1 MHLRALE
8 RMLEAQEERE
18 RRYGVAYDEYD
29 ELEREFELADRI
41 AEHASV
47 PPGDPGCRAL
57 ARKRLGLPGSP
68 QRLFPVW
75 ALIGPGLA
83 EPGHIELRSR
93 TVYLDSDELLGPHDA
108 IVAGALAQCAILRTY
123 GVAIHEV
130 FHAKHTKL

>member
-8 RMLEAQEERE
+8 RMLEAQEECE

-41 AEHASV
+41 AEHASM

-68 QRLFPVW
+68 YEHPHD
-75 ALIGPGLA
+75 P
-83 EPGHIELRSR
+83 ELRRYAEGEHVRHRDGNGRRAGRIVR
-93 TVYLDSDELLGPHDA
+93 TLDHEGLVEIDFGREGTALVGIEEIEPE
-108 IVAGALAQCAILRTY
+108 GA
-123 GVAIHEV
+123 
-130 FHAKHTKL
+130 

>member
-8 RMLEAQEERE
+8 RMLEAQEECE

-41 AEHASV
+41 AEHASM

-68 QRLFPVW
+68 YEQPHD
-75 ALIGPGLA
+75 P
-83 EPGHIELRSR
+83 ELRRYAEGERVRHHNGNEPRAGRIVR
-93 TVYLDSDELLGPHDA
+93 TLDDEGLVEIDFGH
-108 IVAGALAQCAILRTY
+108 AGTAVVGIEEIEQERA
-123 GVAIHEV
+123 
-130 FHAKHTKL
+130 